1 LNYYEMLCIVSTR
14 LAEGNPAA
22 AQEMLTGEIKK
33 AGGQIQSL
41 QVMGRKR
48 LAYPIARQQE
58 GLYLLVY
65 FSQPPASAPVL
76 RSNLRMNEFIMRI
89 LILKRDGSEPI
100 PPDPAL
106 AVPAEAAA
114 PAPAESSPAAPA
126 PAGA

>member
-1 LNYYEMLCIVSTR
+1 MNHYEMLCIVSTR

-22 AQEMLTGEIKK
+22 AQELIAGEIAK
-33 AGGQIQSL
+33 ASGQIQSL

-76 RSNLRMNEFIMRI
+76 RANLRMNEFVLRI
-89 LILKRDGSEPI
+89 LILKRDASDPI
-100 PPDPAL
+100 PPDPAS
-106 AVPAEAAA
+106 AVPAEPAA
-114 PAPAESSPAAPA
+114 PASPAPAPA

>member
-1 LNYYEMLCIVSTR
+1 MNHYEMLCIVSTR

-22 AQEMLTGEIKK
+22 AQEMLGGEIKK
-33 AGGQIQSL
+33 TGGQIQSL

-76 RSNLRMNEFIMRI
+76 RTNLRMNEFVLRI
-89 LILKRDGSEPI
+89 LILKRDASDPI
-100 PPDPAL
+100 PPDPAA
-106 AVPAEAAA
+106 AVPAEVPATAAA
-114 PAPAESSPAAPA
+114 PAPAAPA